1 MKMEKEKI
9 ENNQELEQNV
19 TTTTDLINLCELITT
34 LDKKNTDCHSQK
46 NAVLESLD
54 VLKETVIVNSQT
66 ESFNLKSLSDD
77 HKNSIK
83 ESLVNLQKAFDSAM

>member
-1 MKMEKEKI
+1 MKMENEKI

-19 TTTTDLINLCELITT
+19 TTTTDLINLCELTTT

-46 NAVLESLD
+46 NAVLKSLD

-66 ESFNLKSLSDD
+66 DSFNLKSLSDD